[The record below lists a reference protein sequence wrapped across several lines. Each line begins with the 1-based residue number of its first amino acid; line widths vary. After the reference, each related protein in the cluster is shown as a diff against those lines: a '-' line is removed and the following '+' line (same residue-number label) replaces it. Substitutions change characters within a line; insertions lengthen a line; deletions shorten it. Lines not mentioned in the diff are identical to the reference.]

1 MKYKYIFNVYLLKQI
16 NDALLY
22 YYPKIFQ
29 IKFAKLLSQ
38 TSNKSLRNIRAFFLF
53 FKIRKLTNTVNQISR
68 WFHSGSSKF

>member
-38 TSNKSLRNIRAFFLF
+38 SKLSIRVSRAFFLF